1 MAKEL
6 YIYSPIYDYT
16 AETAVKALNAIPDNE
31 DLTIRINTPGGNV
44 NAGWAIISK
53 LSERTSKTNIIIDG
67 QAESMGAMMLLF
79 VEHVI
84 ANDTSIIM
92 FHKAAYPTWY
102 EPSEAELK
110 KLKTIN
116 ESFKVKLTA
125 KVAGKPGSDK
135 FLDKV
140 FETDVRNDVEL
151 TPVEAKKLGIVKE
164 IRTLQPKAFDFNM
177 QVVAISD
184 DKTETPSWV
193 NNKSKIETMDLA
205 KFKAEHPAIY
215 QQAFAEGESTGVN
228 KERERVEAWAVY
240 NEVNPEKVKAGI
252 ESGKVLSGKSMA
264 EFNLEI
270 AKGEKI
276 DAGKQD
282 NPGMLDTKQEKLTPE
297 QIQAKKDSD
306 LLNKEMGELKSY

>member
-16 AETAVKALNAIPDNE
+16 AEAAVKALNDISDIE
-31 DLTIRINTPGGNV
+31 DLTIRMNTPGGNV

-53 LSERTSKTNIIIDG
+53 MSERTGKTNIIIDG
-67 QAESMGAMMLLF
+67 QSASMGAMMLLF
-79 VEHVI
+79 AEHVI
-84 ANDTSIIM
+84 ANDTSTIM
-92 FHKAAYPTWY
+92 FHKASYPNWY
-102 EPSEAELK
+102 DPTEAELQ

-116 ESFKVKLTA
+116 ESFKAKLTA
-125 KVAGKPGSDK
+125 KVSGKPGSDK
-135 FLDKV
+135 FLNKV

-151 TPVEAKKLGIVKE
+151 TPEEAKKLGIVKE
-164 IRTLQPKAFDFNM
+164 IRRLEPKAYSFDM

-184 DKTETPSWV
+184 DKKEAPSGI
-193 NNKSKIETMDLA
+193 NNKSKTEQMDLA

-215 QQAFAEGESTGVN
+215 QQAVADGEKVGVK
-228 KERERVEAWAVY
+228 KERDRVEAWAVY

-252 ESGKVLSGKSMA
+252 ESGDELSAKAMA

-270 AKGEKI
+270 AKGEKVE
-276 DAGKQD
+276 AGKKD
-282 NPGMLDTKQEKLTPE
+282 NPEDLDTKQEELTSE

-306 LLNKEMGELKSY
+306 LLNKELGELKSY